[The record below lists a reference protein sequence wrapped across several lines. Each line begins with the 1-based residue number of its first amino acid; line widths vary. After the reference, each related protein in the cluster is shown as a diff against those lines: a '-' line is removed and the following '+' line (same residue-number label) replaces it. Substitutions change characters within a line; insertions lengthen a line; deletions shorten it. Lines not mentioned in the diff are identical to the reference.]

1 MLYKV
6 VAEEFSEKLHQ
17 SILNGDN
24 VEHLTH
30 FPDLLEVYCTA
41 DRNSQT
47 ANVISDGQFFFIFL
61 YFSSEIFSSIP
72 KKVLEQ
78 IIWTIGEFISVLSS
92 PIVYRKFGGLYQDC
106 IIELIKLLRPP
117 DILFVQK
124 QIVLILKALKLFV
137 LPIFVGKTSD
147 VVDKKCRLVYNINSD
162 HGQVK
167 FATPMGDIVLGP
179 VIFTITYLSGSDS
192 VIQDVL
198 LLSFLQSCSDFITI
212 IYFNYYLFVPLSILQ
227 HGTVDETIMQNNDV
241 LIYLWFSL
249 LHVIL
254 IGVSRVKNKAILL
267 TQRLL
272 SMDACNPMFADLL
285 FDDLMAVER
294 WLYHLAP
301 EIFGNEELRLKEAL
315 ETCERTFGDAVRNI
329 DECETFNKTDFSYF
343 LKWTEQIAEI
353 CSSHVR
359 PDERLVNMLIDLCS
373 VNLRVEKSVREQ
385 CCVLSTYLYTVV
397 KKIFQC
403 ELQIKAENVG
413 ELFEFIF
420 VVLEHNDINS
430 S

>member
-1 MLYKV
+1 MLPGINRFLEYIGDPYLAANELPLFVSANGILELKEKNKISMELNKRSKQEQQQSEKEGFEYIDILLENLEQRRLFANDENSSIHFSLNDVYMLYKV

-41 DRNSQT
+41 DRNLQT
-47 ANVISDGQFFFIFL
+47 ANVISD
-61 YFSSEIFSSIP
+61 
-72 KKVLEQ
+72 EQ

-92 PIVYRKFGGLYQDC
+92 PIVYKKFGGLYQDC

-124 QIVLILKALKLFV
+124 QIVLILKALMLFA
-137 LPIFVGKTSD
+137 LPIFAGKTSD
-147 VVDKKCRLVYNINSD
+147 VVDKKSHLVYNINSD
-162 HGQVK
+162 QGQVI

-179 VIFTITYLSGSDS
+179 VI
-192 VIQDVL
+192 
-198 LLSFLQSCSDFITI
+198 
-212 IYFNYYLFVPLSILQ
+212 SILQ
-227 HGTVDETIMQNNDV
+227 HGTVDESIMQNNDV
-241 LIYLWFSL
+241 LIYLWFCL

-301 EIFGNEELRLKEAL
+301 EIIGNEELRLKEAL

-329 DECETFNKTDFSYF
+329 DECETFNRTDFSYF
-343 LKWTEQIAEI
+343 LKWTKQIAEI

-359 PDERLVNMLIDLCS
+359 PVSKMNRI
-373 VNLRVEKSVREQ
+373 
-385 CCVLSTYLYTVV
+385 
-397 KKIFQC
+397 
-403 ELQIKAENVG
+403 G
-413 ELFEFIF
+413 
-420 VVLEHNDINS
+420 
-430 S
+430 